1 METVDPQVAE
11 RCETTPAAFL
21 YAAFATHEL
30 RGSSEEAVPMV
41 VAQIQDIGTAF
52 MNLWSDVILF
62 IPRLVTFLVILLIG
76 YIVARVVQALLTKG
90 LRALHFDNIAD
101 RAGVTRALELAGTRL
116 DAAAVLGIIA
126 FWWIFLVFAE
136 IALNALG
143 LTEITAFVN
152 AVLAYLPNIFIA
164 ILILVLGALLANVVA
179 GIVRG
184 AAGEAGLATASLMA
198 GVARWAILIFAFL
211 AALTQL
217 NVAQS
222 MIFILAAG
230 IVGMLAI
237 AGGLALGLGGA
248 DTARGLIAGWAMG
261 RMLQPG
267 QRVQIGQQSG
277 TVIRHDMNT
286 TVVDTGAGQISIPNA
301 SLIHEQIVV
310 LSNDGRGTTT
320 TRPPIVTPS

>member
-1 METVDPQVAE
+1 
-11 RCETTPAAFL
+11 
-21 YAAFATHEL
+21 
-30 RGSSEEAVPMV
+30 MV

>member
-184 AAGEAGLATASLMA
+184 AAGEAGLATTSLMA

-277 TVIRHDMNT
+277 TVIRHDLNT

>member
-1 METVDPQVAE
+1 
-11 RCETTPAAFL
+11 
-21 YAAFATHEL
+21 
-30 RGSSEEAVPMV
+30 MV
-41 VAQIQDIGTAF
+41 VAQIQDVGTAF
-52 MNLWSDVILF
+52 MNLLSEVILF
-62 IPRLVTFLVILLIG
+62 IPRLVTFLLILLVG
-76 YIVARVVQALLTKG
+76 YIVARVVRTLLAKG

-101 RAGVTRALELAGTRL
+101 RAGVTRALELAGTRM
-116 DAAAVLGIIA
+116 DAAEVLGVVA

-136 IALNALG
+136 IAVSSLG

-152 AVLAYLPNIFIA
+152 SVLAYLPNIFVA
-164 ILILVLGALLANVVA
+164 ILILIIGALLANVVA
-179 GIVRG
+179 GLVRG
-184 AAGEAGLATASLMA
+184 AAGGAGLSTASLMA
-198 GVARWAILIFAFL
+198 EVARWAILIFAFL

-217 NVAQS
+217 NVAQN

-230 IVGMLAI
+230 IIGMLAI

-267 QRVQIGQQSG
+267 QRVQIGQQVG
-277 TVIRHDMNT
+277 TVIRHDMST

-310 LSNDGRGTTT
+310 LSNDGRGTAT
-320 TRPPIVTPS
+320 TRPPVVTPS

>member
-277 TVIRHDMNT
+277 TVIRHDLNT

>member
-1 METVDPQVAE
+1 
-11 RCETTPAAFL
+11 
-21 YAAFATHEL
+21 
-30 RGSSEEAVPMV
+30 MV

-52 MNLWSDVILF
+52 LNVWSEVILF
-62 IPRLVTFLVILLIG
+62 IPRLITFLLILLIG
-76 YIVARVVQALLTKG
+76 YIVARVVRILLTKG

-101 RAGVTRALELAGTRL
+101 RAGVTRGLELAGTRM
-116 DAAAVLGIIA
+116 DAAAVLGAIA

-136 IALNALG
+136 IAFNSLG
-143 LTEITAFVN
+143 LTEITVFLN
-152 AVLAYLPNIFIA
+152 SVLAYLPNIFVA
-164 ILILVLGALLANVVA
+164 ILILIIGMLLANVVA

-184 AAGEAGLATASLMA
+184 AAGEAGLSTASLLA
-198 GVARWAILIFAFL
+198 GVARWAIVIFAFL

-222 MIFILAAG
+222 MIFILTAG

-248 DTARGLIAGWAMG
+248 DTARGLIAGWSMG

-277 TVIRHDMNT
+277 TVIRHDMST
-286 TVVDTGAGQISIPNA
+286 TVVDTGTGQISIPNA
-301 SLIHEQIVV
+301 SLTHEQIVV
-310 LSNDGRGTTT
+310 LNNGGRSSAK
-320 TRPPIVTPS
+320 RPPVVTPS

>member
-1 METVDPQVAE
+1 
-11 RCETTPAAFL
+11 
-21 YAAFATHEL
+21 
-30 RGSSEEAVPMV
+30 MV
-41 VAQIQDIGTAF
+41 VAQTQDIGTVLL
-52 MNLWSDVILF
+52 NLWSEVILF
-62 IPRLVTFLVILLIG
+62 IPRLITFLVILLVG
-76 YIVARVVQALLTKG
+76 YIIARVVRTLLTKG

-101 RAGVTRALELAGTRL
+101 RAGVTRALEVAGTRM
-116 DAAAVLGIIA
+116 DAAAVLGIVA

-136 IALNALG
+136 IAVNALG
-143 LTEITAFVN
+143 LTEITVFLN
-152 AVLAYLPNIFIA
+152 SVLAYLPNIFVA
-164 ILILVLGALLANVVA
+164 ILILIIGALLANVVA
-179 GIVRG
+179 GLVRG
-184 AAGEAGLATASLMA
+184 AAGEAGLSMASLLA
-198 GVARWAILIFAFL
+198 EVARWTILVFAFL

-222 MIFILAAG
+222 MIFIVAAG

-301 SLIHEQIVV
+301 ALVHEQIVV
-310 LSNDGRGTTT
+310 LGTDTRGTATK
-320 TRPPIVTPS
+320 RPPTVTPS

>member
-1 METVDPQVAE
+1 
-11 RCETTPAAFL
+11 
-21 YAAFATHEL
+21 
-30 RGSSEEAVPMV
+30 MV

-277 TVIRHDMNT
+277 TVIRHDLNT